1 MKKAIV
7 ALIILII
14 AVCLAF
20 GGYLLYEHL
29 AYQRALRNY
38 PVAYQ
43 EEIRHSA
50 EEFSL
55 DPYLVL
61 SIMRCES
68 SFKPEAVSNRGAI
81 GLMQVM
87 PDTGEWIAHKLDLD
101 DSYLESQLYEPALNV
116 RFGCWYLQFLSGRFS
131 NNIKQ
136 MVAAYNA
143 GHRAVENWLEDPQY
157 AQNGELMVIPYESTS
172 IYYDRVMAAYEAY
185 TSLYPNLFS
194 NMKPP
199 TDSTP

>member
-7 ALIILII
+7 ALIILIV

-20 GGYLLYEHL
+20 GGYVLYEHL
-29 AYQRALRNY
+29 EHQRALRNY

-43 EEIRHSA
+43 EEIRLSA

-55 DPYLVL
+55 DPYLVI

-87 PDTGEWIAHKLDLD
+87 PDTGEWIAHKLGLD
-101 DSYLESQLYEPALNV
+101 DSYLESQLYEPGLNV
-116 RFGCWYLQFLSGRFS
+116 RFGCWYLQFLSGRF
-131 NNIKQ
+131 NNNVKQ

-143 GHRAVENWLEDPQY
+143 GHRAVENWLKDPKY
-157 AQNGELMVIPYESTS
+157 AHNGELTVIPYDSTS
-172 IYYDRVMAAYEAY
+172 VYYDRVMAAYEAY
-185 TSLYPNLFS
+185 TSLYPDLFS
-194 NMKPP
+194 DIEPQTEP
-199 TDSTP
+199 RS